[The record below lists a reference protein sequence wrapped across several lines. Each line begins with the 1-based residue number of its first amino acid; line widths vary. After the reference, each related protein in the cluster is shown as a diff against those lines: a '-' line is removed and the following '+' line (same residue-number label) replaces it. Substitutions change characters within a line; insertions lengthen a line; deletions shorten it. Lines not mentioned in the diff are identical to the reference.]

1 MNGPLDREDFLIT
14 SPCSLK
20 VKSVKMSSNTAFSMK
35 WKEALSPGL
44 MASHCP
50 GSDYFDSM
58 NAILHPTLKTA
69 ILVLRIRT
77 KDPTLTTNYRPISL
91 LSIHYKL
98 ASCAITQRD
107 KPRMTDLIGRQQKL
121 SGLQCNI
128 DKTMVTS
135 WDWVVPSSAQA
146 GFKLI
151 LLLKDNL
158 GSLLNDLKNVTYNV
172 WNMPENTI

>member
-1 MNGPLDREDFLIT
+1 
-14 SPCSLK
+14 
-20 VKSVKMSSNTAFSMK
+20 
-35 WKEALSPGL
+35 
-44 MASHCP
+44 MASQCP

-107 KPRMTDLIGRQQKL
+107 KPRMTDLIGRHIINL
-121 SGLQCNI
+121 IS
-128 DKTMVTS
+128 MVKH
-135 WDWVVPSSAQA
+135 VNEKRLNA
-146 GFKLI
+146 LI
-151 LLLKDNL
+151 LLINFKKKTSTQLTKIFMTTALKAFNF
-158 GSLLNDLKNVTYNV
+158 GEGIIK
-172 WNMPENTI
+172 